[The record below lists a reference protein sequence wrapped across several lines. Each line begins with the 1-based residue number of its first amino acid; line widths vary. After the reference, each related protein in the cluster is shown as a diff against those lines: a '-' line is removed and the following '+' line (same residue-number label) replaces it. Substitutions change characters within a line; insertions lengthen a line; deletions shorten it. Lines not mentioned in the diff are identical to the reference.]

1 MIKNVIRQY
10 CIIIVN
16 FRLHN
21 FLLLNSHA
29 NILPK
34 KYWKLFKV
42 KLYKLILKKNEFNAL
57 VTILMYY

>member
-29 NILPK
+29 NILSM